1 MKPAPTSTRSASSTS
16 TQPTLPTGQ
25 ELTTF
30 MPLVH
35 QVVARMLRRLPP
47 NVLRDDLVA
56 AGSFGLLDA
65 LRKSPD
71 RGPAFEWYARVRIRG
86 AVVDEL
92 RSQDWLTRRA
102 RTRTTQAHADGTA
115 GATSIVGFDDL
126 PDSQAHGF
134 VDASA
139 VTPHDQVERRMER
152 AALERAVALLP
163 EREARIVAWHYF
175 EDVPFKI
182 IAVRLGVSEPRISQL
197 HARAMGLLKTKLT
210 AEQDAEAA
218 A

>member
-1 MKPAPTSTRSASSTS
+1 MKPTTTTPPALSSSSPTRPTRE
-16 TQPTLPTGQ
+16 
-25 ELTTF
+25 ELTSF

-35 QVVARMLRRLPP
+35 GVVARTLRRLPP

-56 AGSFGLLDA
+56 AGSYGLVDA

-102 RTRTTQAHADGTA
+102 RTRTTQAHADGGA
-115 GATSIVGFDDL
+115 GATSVVGFDDL
-126 PDSQAHGF
+126 PDAQAQGLC
-134 VDASA
+134 DESA
-139 VTPHDQVERRMER
+139 ATPQDQVEQRMER
-152 AALERAVALLP
+152 ASLERAVALLP
-163 EREARIVAWHYF
+163 EREASIVAWHYF
-175 EDVPFKI
+175 DDVPFKV
-182 IAVRLGVSEPRISQL
+182 IATRLGVSEPRISQL
-197 HARAMGLLKTKLT
+197 HTRAMGMLRTKLT
-210 AEQDAEAA
+210 AERQEEAA

>member
-1 MKPAPTSTRSASSTS
+1 MKPTTFRLNTPNSPTRE
-16 TQPTLPTGQ
+16 
-25 ELTTF
+25 ELTSF
-30 MPLVH
+30 MPLVY
-35 QVVARMLRRLPP
+35 QVVARVLRRLPP

-56 AGSFGLLDA
+56 AGSYGLVDA

-102 RTRTTQAHADGTA
+102 RTRTTQAHAEGT
-115 GATSIVGFDDL
+115 GGGTSVVGFDDL
-126 PDSQAHGF
+126 PDSQAQAF
-134 VDASA
+134 VDESA
-139 VTPHDQVERRMER
+139 ATPHEQVELRMER
-152 AALERAVALLP
+152 IALEKAVALLP
-163 EREARIVAWHYF
+163 AREANIVAWHYF

-197 HARAMGLLKTKLT
+197 HTRAMGLLKARLT
-210 AEQDAEAA
+210 EDQGAEVAA
-218 A
+218 

>member
-1 MKPAPTSTRSASSTS
+1 MTPISSTIQAPAS
-16 TQPTLPTGQ
+16 PTRE
-25 ELTTF
+25 ELTSF

-56 AGSFGLLDA
+56 AGSYGLVDA
-65 LRKSPD
+65 LRKSTD

-102 RTRTTQAHADGTA
+102 RTRTTQANADGTA
-115 GATSIVGFDDL
+115 GATSVVGFDDL
-126 PDSQAHGF
+126 PDSQSQAF
-134 VDASA
+134 ADESIA
-139 VTPHDQVERRMER
+139 TPDEQVAMRMQR
-152 AALERAVALLP
+152 AALEKAVATLP
-163 EREARIVAWHYF
+163 EREASIVSWHYF
-175 EDVPFKI
+175 DDVPFKI
-182 IAVRLGVSEPRISQL
+182 IASRLGVSEPRISQL
-197 HARAMGLLKTKLT
+197 HSRAMQLLKARLSE
-210 AEQDAEAA
+210 EQGEEAA